1 MMMKLT
7 FIQLSSL
14 MQDLFT
20 SRVRVKV
27 AEPAQI

>member
-1 MMMKLT
+1 MMKLT
-7 FIQLSSL
+7 LIQLSSL

-27 AEPAQI
+27 SEPASN